1 MAAMLTGLAL
11 VAFSSVSVAQTARTV
26 KKSEKTSVTKPA
38 PEKSKSVTRSAP
50 ASKKAVKPSATRPS
64 TTRPSAT
71 RPDKPQTQKPAAKPN
86 RPSGPQKPATKL
98 NRPSGP
104 QKPAT
109 RPNDRPGH
117 DMKPGHRPD
126 GPKRPSGKPD
136 HFRPGRPGIIAPRPP
151 RPKPRPI
158 VAPVMIFRPPVGAL
172 ISINISPSK
181 LRLSKTRL
189 HDDVDYFYEDG
200 LFYVMTEYGTYY
212 EIDPPAGALVER
224 LPSDVRRFTIDGME
238 LYRYEDTAY
247 RLVAVAGVPYFEVL
261 GQIL

>member
-11 VAFSSVSVAQTARTV
+11 MAFSCVSVAQTARTV
-26 KKSEKTSVTKPA
+26 KKNEKTSVTKPA

-50 ASKKAVKPSATRPS
+50 AARKAAKPSQARPSAVKPDRPGDTR
-64 TTRPSAT
+64 RPSA
-71 RPDKPQTQKPAAKPN
+71 
-86 RPSGPQKPATKL
+86 
-98 NRPSGP
+98 
-104 QKPAT
+104 

-117 DMKPGHRPD
+117 DMRPEHRPER
-126 GPKRPSGKPD
+126 PQRPSRKPA
-136 HFRPGRPGIIAPRPP
+136 HYRPVRPGIIAPRPP

-158 VAPVMIFRPPVGAL
+158 VAPVIIFRPPVGAL
-172 ISINISPSK
+172 ISFSISPDR

-189 HDDVDYFYEDG
+189 YDDVDYFYEDG

-224 LPSDVRRFTIDGME
+224 LPADVTRFVIDGME